1 MRKVSTDE
9 STDGVVGNGELLTPV
24 LDQQVNVKIEAPITE
39 FCQYH
44 QKERN
49 SRQAKL
55 YFRYSF
61 GFESLFFWRWWCV
74 NGTP

>member
-24 LDQQVNVKIEAPITE
+24 FDQQMNVKIEAPIAE

-49 SRQAKL
+49 
-55 YFRYSF
+55 
-61 GFESLFFWRWWCV
+61 
-74 NGTP
+74 